1 MDLQAVI
8 CTNAVAIAVVLML
21 WVTTRTR
28 VHEEIISERLY
39 RAMLLITMLQCL
51 VETLSFVVD
60 KQQFAGARLLA
71 LLLNSYLFGANIF
84 FAFIWTVYV
93 DYRLFRS
100 VRRLRKYY
108 PFIGIPAL
116 LIAFGAF
123 LNLFFPVFFEI
134 SPENVY
140 SRTGLAI
147 LTFITTYLYLMY
159 SLWLVYHWRKNVDQY
174 IALPVAICLVPVLI
188 GSLIQLIWMGFSL
201 IWVSV
206 AIAMIALSGG
216 LQNEGAYIDP
226 LSGLFNRQ
234 YLNRNIEQLLQRT
247 ERGKYRAS
255 IMLDIDQF
263 KSINDSC
270 GHLVG
275 DQAIADVGQILR
287 AATRKE
293 DILIRFAGDEF
304 MVLLSV
310 RDEREVQL
318 VADRITARAREF
330 NETSGRPYQ
339 LSLSMGYKIFEEEK
353 EDATTFIRKIDEAM
367 YIDKR
372 RQR

>member
-1 MDLQAVI
+1 MGLQAVI
-8 CTNAVAIAVVLML
+8 CTNAVGIAVVLML

-28 VHEEIISERLY
+28 IHEEMISERLY
-39 RAMLLITMLQCL
+39 RIMLFVTMLQCL

-60 KQQFAGARLLA
+60 GRQFEGARLLA
-71 LLLNSYLFGANIF
+71 LVFNSYLFGANIF

-100 VRRLRKYY
+100 LRRLHKFY

-116 LIAFGAF
+116 LIAIGAV

-134 SPENVY
+134 SEENVY
-140 SRTGLAI
+140 SRTGLSTV
-147 LTFITTYLYLMY
+147 TFITAYLYLMY
-159 SLWLVYHWRKNVDQY
+159 SLWLVYRWRKNVDQY

-188 GSLIQLIWMGFSL
+188 GSLIQLFFLGVSL

-206 AIAMIALSGG
+206 AIAMIALSSG
-216 LQNEGAYIDP
+216 LQSEGAYIDP